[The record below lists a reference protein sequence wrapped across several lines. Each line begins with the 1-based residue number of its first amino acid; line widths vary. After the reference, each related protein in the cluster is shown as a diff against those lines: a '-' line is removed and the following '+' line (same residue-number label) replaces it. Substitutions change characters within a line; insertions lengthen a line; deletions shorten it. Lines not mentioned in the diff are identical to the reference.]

1 MSDASFTAGTASRQA
16 LIVAEFIPHPR
27 GTLRGFVNVA
37 VGGITL
43 VGCRVIVKPD
53 GRAWVQAASSVQVDA
68 AGNTLRG
75 SNGWPIRERVVSF
88 GSREAE
94 RAWSDEV
101 IRILRTEQPEALA

>member
-1 MSDASFTAGTASRQA
+1 MSVSSLTAGKSPRQE
-16 LIVAEFIPHPR
+16 LIVSEFTPHPR
-27 GTLRGFVNVA
+27 GTLRGFVDVTINGV
-37 VGGITL
+37 TL
-43 VGCRVIVKPD
+43 AGCRLIVKPD

-94 RAWSDEV
+94 RAWSDSVIEV
-101 IRILRTEQPEALA
+101 LRAEQPDVLA